1 MALHQGLHRSA
12 APPTWVDDDGRAYPT
27 SNPPRRQKWRSPALY
42 ALRAFVFRRDHF
54 ACQHCGVTPPSIPNP
69 YDGRTCL
76 WITAEPRNLLVV
88 DHILAVRLGGTSHP
102 DNLQALCERCNAR
115 KSGYEAN
122 EAYRRN
128 RREARD

>member
-1 MALHQGLHRSA
+1 
-12 APPTWVDDDGRAYPT
+12 
-27 SNPPRRQKWRSPALY
+27 
-42 ALRAFVFRRDHF
+42 
-54 ACQHCGVTPPSIPNP
+54 
-69 YDGRTCL
+69 
-76 WITAEPRNLLVV
+76 V